1 MLEPI
6 ANSLLIVE
14 DDELLCHC
22 PAHAIEEQGFRVTS
36 VATIAKALIQI
47 ESDAPRICRGSS
59 AAVWRLQ
66 PCCY

>member
-14 DDELLCHC
+14 DDELHC
-22 PAHAIEEQGFRVTS
+22 LAHAIEEQGFRVTS

-59 AAVWRLQ
+59 AAAWRLR